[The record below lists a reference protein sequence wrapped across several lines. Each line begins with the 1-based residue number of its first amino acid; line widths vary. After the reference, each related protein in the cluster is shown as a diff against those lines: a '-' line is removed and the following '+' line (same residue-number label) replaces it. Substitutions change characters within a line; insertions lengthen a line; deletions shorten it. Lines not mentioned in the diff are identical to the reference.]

1 MTAFIEDERPAL
13 TPLVVGL
20 TRSPTL
26 WGVPYMAVVIIVG
39 ITIIGWLA
47 TNDLLALL
55 IAPITYLALF
65 SLCAFDSKILD
76 VLQVTARTTPR
87 TPNKHFWGSNSYGA

>member
-1 MTAFIEDERPAL
+1 MSEFQDEKPAL
-13 TPLVVGL
+13 TPLVIGL

-47 TNDLLALL
+47 TNSLWALFV
-55 IAPITYLALF
+55 APVSYLVLF
-65 SLCAFDSKILD
+65 SLCTWDNKILD
-76 VLQVTARTTPR
+76 VLQVTSRKTPR
-87 TPNKHFWGSNSYGA
+87 TPNKRFWGTNSYGP